1 MEVIQAVASLHGLY
15 LAGITIAVG
24 SLIYLVANRRQ
35 RDIVLKRLRLRTRP
49 SDVDTPPRSFSPE
62 KKQSTPATD
71 KPADYA
77 DIFPPNQR
85 ESFMRLV
92 EKLPQQRREA
102 FGNLIFDEVSRSQN
116 QILFDQDYRDCDDT
130 KYTAGGFSIREIN
143 ALGPFPDYAE
153 LSDVPPPVPY
163 TEFKVET
170 ALPRPYR
177 PFRWAYHQTMCK

>member
-1 MEVIQAVASLHGLY
+1 
-15 LAGITIAVG
+15 
-24 SLIYLVANRRQ
+24 
-35 RDIVLKRLRLRTRP
+35 
-49 SDVDTPPRSFSPE
+49 
-62 KKQSTPATD
+62 
-71 KPADYA
+71 
-77 DIFPPNQR
+77 
-85 ESFMRLV
+85 MRLV